1 MQLTVA
7 KITSIFNV
15 DIKEFGKKVVYIGD
29 LRLVLQYCHIL
40 MRRERI
46 ELNWLV
52 HFVRIKFPFF
62 LFLVMT
68 RLFFPQQYLPN
79 KYLLKAFA
87 KIQYYRMSFQFV
99 AWREFFKFFFSK
111 ENCFLQTL
119 KELYVHFPLSIINL
133 FWRNIWQ
140 FRVQKFKIS
149 ESIQCELTS
158 LRNDKKW
165 SNLNISL
172 F

>member
-1 MQLTVA
+1 MCY
-7 KITSIFNV
+7 SIVIFSWDVNGLNL
-15 DIKEFGKKVVYIGD
+15 IGSYI
-29 LRLVLQYCHIL
+29 LF
-40 MRRERI
+40 
-46 ELNWLV
+46 ELNFHTFNFSSWPD
-52 HFVRIKFPFF
+52 FFF
-62 LFLVMT
+62 LK
-68 RLFFPQQYLPN
+68 YLPN

-99 AWREFFKFFFSK
+99 AWSEFFIFFFSK

-140 FRVQKFKIS
+140 FCVQKFKIS

-158 LRNDKKW
+158 LWNDKKW